1 MLKLHYIIWGFLA
14 VAVACKAKEEPSVNA
29 NEKSSAPKG
38 PGYEAIVASNVA
50 LTNNI
55 EVPGTIMAGETTNI
69 QSEISGKVVAI
80 NFREGSSVSKGTV
93 LIKLFDE
100 DLQAQLKKLEVQLK
114 IGQETEKRQKELLE
128 INGTSRQEFDNAALI
143 TANIQADIELLK
155 VSISRTAIRAP
166 FSGKIGLRNISLGA
180 YITPATIITNIS
192 EVNVLKVE
200 FSVPEKYTGLVAVGN
215 DLNLA
220 LNGNAKPYKAKI
232 FAIQNSISIDSR
244 NLIARAQITNA
255 DPQIVPGAFAN
266 VKLALSKAQDVIMI
280 PTQAVIPTTRHK
292 QVIVLEG
299 GKAVFK
305 NINTGIRDSARV
317 EVIDGLKTG
326 DTVITT
332 GLLSIK
338 AGQDLKVKVINK

>member
-1 MLKLHYIIWGFLA
+1 MKLHYIILGCLA
-14 VAVACKAKEEPSVNA
+14 LTVACKSKEAPGVTS

-38 PGYEAIVASNVA
+38 PSFEAIVASNAA

-55 EVPGTIMAGETTNI
+55 EVPGTVMAGETTNI

-80 NFREGSSVSKGTV
+80 NFREGSTVTKGAV

-114 IGQETEKRQKELLE
+114 IGRETEKRQQELLE
-128 INGTSRQEFDNAALI
+128 INGTSRQEFDNAALN
-143 TANIQADIELLK
+143 TANILADIELLK
-155 VSISRTAIRAP
+155 VNISRTAIRAP

-180 YITPATIITNIS
+180 YITPATIITNLS
-192 EVNVLKVE
+192 EVNALKVE

-215 DLNLA
+215 SLDLT
-220 LNGNAKPYKAKI
+220 LNGNPKQYKARI

-244 NLIARAQITNA
+244 NLVARAQISNA
-255 DPQIVPGAFAN
+255 DQQIVPGAFAN
-266 VKLALSKAQDVIMI
+266 VQLALSKAQEVIMI

-305 NINTGIRDSARV
+305 NINTGVRDSARV
-317 EVIDGLKTG
+317 EVTDGLRTG
-326 DTVITT
+326 DTVVTS

-338 AGQDLKVKVINK
+338 AGQDLKVKVVNK